1 MNVVLRLI
9 TKIKHKSF
17 LYKPYLQTDTSLRRL
32 SAKNAEWSLC
42 RVPLVLVFCLMVN
55 QAVIASELTLN
66 GAAYFTN
73 QKRNYYVGGLYL
85 AAASSNAE
93 EILASGA
100 DKRMQLVVVKDRWSK
115 TSWKNYWRE
124 RIAVNHNS
132 DIQDKK
138 VIDALNYFT
147 TFVRGDFERGDEVVI
162 EYKANETRI
171 FLNDALVTSSS
182 GVSLFNYLLR
192 TWIGDVPPSLAFRKS
207 ILQGS
212 NSSTWDDDREMLIGY
227 DYPVNRKNI
236 YNEWKSKYAQLAQNK
251 KAAAEKRKALIAKR
265 QAEIIA
271 ERKRREMA
279 LQKAKLETEKLQ
291 LALSKQKESQ
301 RSDEER
307 LKIER
312 EKQRQIKLQ
321 QRKEA
326 EIYYK
331 DSLQWQ
337 IQKLVKK
344 FVSYPLWAKKFGEEG
359 LVSVA
364 LRVDKSGK
372 IVNKKLLTKE
382 IDRKLVS
389 EVMSAIKRS
398 VKKTKI
404 HAESD
409 VAAWDL
415 KVDYLFALDGSKL
428 PESDPPLVPPH
439 LARGA
444 EQVASGDDLMQFKDE
459 VAKAIQKKI
468 RDTPALRVHRL
479 SRDILIRAKV
489 GTDGE
494 LKSFEFLKKTRNAIL
509 NHAIERSIRD
519 ASPFDTV
526 YAGSLASNEVDVE
539 VLYKRR

>member
-1 MNVVLRLI
+1 M
-9 TKIKHKSF
+9 
-17 LYKPYLQTDTSLRRL
+17 RRL